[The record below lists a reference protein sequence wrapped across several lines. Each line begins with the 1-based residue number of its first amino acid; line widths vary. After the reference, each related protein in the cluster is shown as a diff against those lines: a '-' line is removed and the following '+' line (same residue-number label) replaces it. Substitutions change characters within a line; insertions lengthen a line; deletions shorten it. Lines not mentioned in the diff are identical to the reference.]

1 MKDFLAKEHAERLQ
15 HHQLAD
21 FESLWAL
28 QLDCVDDPNVGR
40 GGYSMVAHLSVD
52 GHPYYLKRQTSHLAY
67 SWRHPLGEPTLAREF
82 RNIRLYQRLK
92 IPAAQAAFFGQRRV
106 GHEQRAIL
114 LTPALEGWSDLRHY
128 LDHWSELAPTQRQH
142 ILHAVGHL
150 ARQLHQNH
158 LLHGCFY
165 PKHIFLRAH
174 ATHFEAC
181 LIDLEKTRRPLFW
194 RANTA
199 IRDLE
204 PLIRRAQIWN
214 GAEVDDLLSA
224 YLEDEPAIALWKNKL
239 VNRQRHKGHNQ

>member
-28 QLDCVDDPNVGR
+28 QLDCVDDPNLGR

-82 RNIRLYQRLK
+82 RNIRLYQQLK
-92 IPAAQAAFFGQRRV
+92 IPALQAAFFGQRRV

-114 LTPALEGWSDLRHY
+114 LTPALEGWCDLG
-128 LDHWSELAPTQRQH
+128 HWLKHWPKLEPIQRQH
-142 ILHAVGHL
+142 ILQAVGRL
-150 ARQLHQNH
+150 ARQLHQQH
-158 LLHGCFY
+158 LVHGCFY
-165 PKHIFLRAH
+165 PKHIFLRDCAQY
-174 ATHFEAC
+174 FEAC

-194 RANTA
+194 RDNCA

-204 PLIRRAQIWN
+204 PLIRRARVWSE
-214 GAEVDDLLSA
+214 AEVDGLLSA
-224 YLEDEPAIALWKNKL
+224 YLENPDAINLWKNKL
-239 VNRQRHKGHNQ
+239 LNRQKHKGYGQ